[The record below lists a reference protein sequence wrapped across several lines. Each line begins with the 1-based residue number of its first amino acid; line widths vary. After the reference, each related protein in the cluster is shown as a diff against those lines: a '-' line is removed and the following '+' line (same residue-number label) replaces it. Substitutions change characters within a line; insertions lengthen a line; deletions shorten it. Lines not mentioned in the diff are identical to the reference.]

1 MSVNFTITNA
11 NGGTSS
17 IQNTNTSTVYRYQN
31 LSWLDEGATGA
42 NQLTTSRPG
51 VLTAGALT
59 AEMPNALAV
68 SASGSGLVAN
78 IAPGA
83 AVVERTTP
91 AGPYTVQLRAVGA
104 VTLTAAH
111 ATLGRVD
118 RIDLQVFDGAL
129 GDNGGVSLTRL
140 VVTDG
145 TASASPVAAAAPSN
159 SIPLAT
165 VLLPAATT
173 LLTSGMLT
181 DVRKSAGVRGG
192 VRMLLPGDAL
202 ADVGFMSGELR
213 DTSAKVGVSGI
224 RTIDRW
230 NASSAVWQTLNIAGN
245 QSPGLARY
253 YRSSTSD
260 LTMASGDPIPFDTAQ
275 FTTPL
280 IVASGS
286 GNTLFT
292 VQKAGTYMITTSVKQ
307 GSTLTS
313 QPIMYI
319 DLSGTIVAATGSGGT
334 TSFLPLSTST
344 LYYIAAGGV
353 VSVRTLGQTI
363 QGFNTYTHVAIQFIS
378 S

>member
-31 LSWLDEGATGA
+31 LSILDEGATGA
-42 NQLTTSRPG
+42 SQLTTSRPG
-51 VLTAGALT
+51 VLTAGSLT

-78 IAPGA
+78 VAAGA

-91 AGPYTVQLRAVGA
+91 AGPYTVQLRAVGS

-111 ATLGRVD
+111 ATLNRVD

-140 VVTDG
+140 LVTDG

-173 LLTSGMLT
+173 LLTSGMIT

-202 ADVGFMSGELR
+202 TDVGYMSGELR

-224 RTIDRW
+224 RTLDRW
-230 NASSAVWQTLNIAGN
+230 NANSAVWQTLNILGTA
-245 QSPGLARY
+245 QPGLARY
-253 YRSSTSD
+253 YRSSSTD
-260 LTMASGDPIPFDTAQ
+260 LLLANGESLPFDTAQ

-280 IVASGS
+280 VVASGT
-286 GNTLFT
+286 GNTTFT
-292 VQKAGTYMITTSVKQ
+292 VQKTGTYMITAGIKQ
-307 GSTLTS
+307 GTGTTA
-313 QPIMYI
+313 PIYYI
-319 DLSGTIVAATGSGGT
+319 DLSGTIIAANGSA
-334 TSFLPLSTST
+334 STNLFIPGNCST
-344 LYYIAAGGV
+344 LYYITSGQAL
-353 VSVRTLGQTI
+353 SVKTLGMNI
-363 QGFNTYTHVAIQFIS
+363 QGFDRYCHIAIQFIS